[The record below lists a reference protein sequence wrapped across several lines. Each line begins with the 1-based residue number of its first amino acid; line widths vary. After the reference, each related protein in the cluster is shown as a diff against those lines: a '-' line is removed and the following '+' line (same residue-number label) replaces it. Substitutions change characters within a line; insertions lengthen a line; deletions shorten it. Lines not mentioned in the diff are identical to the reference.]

1 MVNLWL
7 WMHIVYE
14 QEYLW
19 DLLCR
24 LPDHFQG
31 FILQKP
37 IHKNLWKFTT
47 LHIESG
53 LGGGGSRQSKYG
65 RKSDVEK
72 AAH

>member
-7 WMHIVYE
+7 WMHVVYE
-14 QEYLW
+14 QEYLL

-24 LPDHFQG
+24 LPGHFQG

-37 IHKNLWKFTT
+37 IHMNLWKFTT

-53 LGGGGSRQSKYG
+53 LGGKQA
-65 RKSDVEK
+65 V
-72 AAH
+72 